1 MCLFDDKGNLINM
14 VCDDISLPAN
24 SRSSKYYLSMN
35 MPENVTDFTDYFIK
49 VYTWRDGNGGVPVCE
64 AVTLSAAG
72 DVTYSE

>member
-1 MCLFDDKGNLINM
+1 MN
-14 VCDDISLPAN
+14 AN
-24 SRSSKYYLSMN
+24 KFIILTAYNIMIVMN

-49 VYTWRDGNGGVPVCE
+49 VYTWRDGNGVVPVCE